1 MRRVGFSAVLAAAFL
16 CAASALSHAQ
26 QQQFGQPPSTY
37 VTWGSNTPGQT
48 VIDVTYFVGSPTLT
62 GNTANVIRQAA
73 AAWNSSGAYVNLVEV
88 SGPGAAASAD
98 VVFQIGATPGGT
110 FAFPTTR
117 PTTGLQP
124 GTLNGSSWVQINGQV
139 VVTGSSAIMP
149 FVWDGTGPFTTPPLL
164 WDFNTIALQM
174 VGFALGLG
182 PSAFGD
188 PNSVMNP
195 NVAFGPGFTAP
206 TSADVQALN
215 NIYGSPEPATF
226 ALFGVGLVALGFG
239 RKFRRA

>member
-1 MRRVGFSAVLAAAFL
+1 MAAAIL
-16 CAASALSHAQ
+16 CAVSSLAHAQ
-26 QQQFGQPPSTY
+26 QQQFGQPPDTY
-37 VTWGSNTPGQT
+37 VTWGTNTPGQT

-73 AAWNSSGAYVNLVEV
+73 AAWNNTGAFVHLVEAT
-88 SGPGAAASAD
+88 GPGAGATAD

-110 FAFPTTR
+110 FVFPTTR
-117 PTTGLQP
+117 PTTPIAPNWL
-124 GTLNGSSWVQINGQV
+124 QINGQV
-139 VVTGSSAIMP
+139 VVTASSAIMP

-182 PSAFGD
+182 PAAFGD
-188 PNSVMNP
+188 TNSVMTQNIP
-195 NVAFGPGFTAP
+195 FGPGFTAP
-206 TSADVQALN
+206 TAADAAALTAV
-215 NIYGSPEPATF
+215 YGSPEPATF
-226 ALFGVGLVALGFG
+226 ALFGVGLAALGFG